1 MSRSLGNIIADSMD
15 RSISYADQLLGGV
28 TAERFA
34 RFATP
39 GGEMITSNHP
49 AFIYGH
55 LSLYSA
61 KIHKDLGLEAPEV
74 PENFKA
80 VFSKDAV
87 CEDDSEGKIYPV
99 MGSVIDFFFDSYR
112 LTSTALRNA
121 DNAAFDKPNPMGGR
135 LLEIFPTIGSMHAF
149 YGSGH
154 MMIHLGQ
161 MSAWRRMEG
170 LGAAG

>member
-1 MSRSLGNIIADSMD
+1 MSRTLGNIIADSMD
-15 RSISYADQLLGGV
+15 RSLSYADQLLGGV

-39 GGEMITSNHP
+39 GGVIIASNHP

-55 LSLYSA
+55 LSLYTA
-61 KIHKDLGLEAPEV
+61 KIHTDLGLEAPSV
-74 PENFKA
+74 PAGFEA

-87 CEDDSEGKIYPV
+87 CEDDAEGTVYPP
-99 MGSVIDFFFDSYR
+99 MGLIIDFFFDSYR
-112 LTSTALRNA
+112 LTSKALRQTEEG
-121 DNAAFDKPNPMGGR
+121 AFEKPNPMGGR

-170 LGAAG
+170 LGSAG

>member
-15 RSISYADQLLGGV
+15 RSINYADQLLGGV
-28 TAERFA
+28 TAARFA

-39 GGEMITSNHP
+39 GGETIISNHP

-55 LSLYSA
+55 LSLYTA
-61 KIHKDLGLEAPEV
+61 KIHQDLGLEPPKV
-74 PENFKA
+74 PENFKP

-87 CEDDSEGKIYPV
+87 CEDDPEGTIYPS
-99 MGSVIDFFFDSYR
+99 MGSIVDFFFDSYR

-121 DNAAFDKPNPMGGR
+121 DETAFGDPNPMGGR

-170 LGAAG
+170 LGSAG